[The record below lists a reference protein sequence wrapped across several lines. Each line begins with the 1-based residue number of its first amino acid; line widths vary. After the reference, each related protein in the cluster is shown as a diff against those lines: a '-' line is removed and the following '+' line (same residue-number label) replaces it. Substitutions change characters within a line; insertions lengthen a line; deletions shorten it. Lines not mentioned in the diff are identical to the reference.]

1 MVVLISLLQIDNRS
15 AERLASHKRQEQ
27 FQNIVIVRL
36 TDCCSSVMVDISRSY
51 GYLLDWLI
59 ITRLVSSLLPLRKH
73 QEQFLLLISH
83 GQYFSMLWLDWLI
96 QVDNIRLA
104 SGLILFTS
112 IRNNFTALLL
122 CPGCLTAAHQ
132 LWSIFLL
139 DVMILLVSD
148 WLIDTRLVSGFS

>member
-1 MVVLISLLQIDNRS
+1 MVVLISLLQIDNHS
-15 AERLASHKRQEQ
+15 AEHLASHKRQEQ

-83 GQYFSMLWLDWLI
+83 GQYFSMLWLTL
-96 QVDNIRLA
+96 RLA
-104 SGLILFTS
+104 DHYQIGVEFIAAPQASGTIS
-112 IRNNFTALLL
+112 V
-122 CPGCLTAAHQ
+122 AHQ
-132 LWSIFLL
+132 SWSVFLDAMVGL
-139 DVMILLVSD
+139 ANS
-148 WLIDTRLVSGFS
+148 S